1 MTNINLFKRLKFS
14 LRKTKEK
21 LINNIKDIFS
31 LKSNKDDILKKL
43 EYHLINSDVNVNVA
57 RNIIKGIYKYNLNEN
72 NILPIIKEQMISL
85 LKPISKPIVFSKYKP
100 FIILLVGI
108 NGVGKTTTAG
118 KLSWFYKK
126 QDKKILLVAGDT
138 FRLAAIEQL
147 KIIGKNISIPVISQN
162 IGSDSGS
169 VVFDAIKSA
178 QAKQIDLVII
188 DTAGR
193 LQNKLFLMNELK
205 KIITIINKLTDNNI
219 FDIILVIDANTG
231 QNALNQVTNF
241 YKYLNIN
248 GIILTKLDSTAKG
261 GIIFNISNTFNIPLR
276 FISTGDHI
284 DDLQFFE
291 PNSFVNALFDHR

>member
-14 LRKTKEK
+14 LKKTKEK

-31 LKSNKDDILKKL
+31 SKRNKNDVLKRL
-43 EYHLINSDVNVNVA
+43 EYHLINSDININVA
-57 RNIIKGIYKYNLNEN
+57 RNIIRGIHKYNLNEN
-72 NILPIIKEQMISL
+72 NILSIVKKQMISL
-85 LKPISKPIVFSKYKP
+85 LEPISKPIIFSKYKP
-100 FIILLVGI
+100 FVILLVGI

-126 QDKKILLVAGDT
+126 QNKKILLVAGDT

-147 KIIGKNISIPVISQN
+147 KIIGKSISVPVISQN
-162 IGSDSGS
+162 TGSDSGS

-178 QAKQIDLVII
+178 QAKKVDLVII

-205 KIITIINKLTDNNI
+205 KIITIINKLTNNNI

-241 YKYLNIN
+241 YKYLNVN
-248 GIILTKLDSTAKG
+248 GMILTKLDSTAKG
-261 GIIFNISNTFNIPLR
+261 GIIFNISNIFNIPLR
-276 FISTGDHI
+276 FISTGDRI

-291 PNSFVNALFDHR
+291 PNSFVNALFDR